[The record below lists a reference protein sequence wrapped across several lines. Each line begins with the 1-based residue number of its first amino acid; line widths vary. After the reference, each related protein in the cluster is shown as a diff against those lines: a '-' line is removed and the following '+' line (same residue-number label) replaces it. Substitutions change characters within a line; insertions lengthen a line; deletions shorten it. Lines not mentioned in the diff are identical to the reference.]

1 MKTLYRLQISHR
13 VCSLCILFTPFSH
26 DSEETKRGIFI
37 SSVKDSV
44 ILIREITGS
53 VYVKDVSNSIISV
66 NCQQIRIHCTTNS
79 LFCLQIPNHPVIEDS
94 NSVSFSENVFIWG
107 QELASSVQSV
117 LTLDPYYVESIC

>member
-1 MKTLYRLQISHR
+1 MKTLYRLQTSRR
-13 VCSLCILFTPFSH
+13 VCSLCILFTHFLH

-44 ILIREITGS
+44 ILLREITGS

-94 NSVSFSENVFIWG
+94 NSVSFSENVFIWS
-107 QELASSVQSV
+107 QELSASIQNV
-117 LTLDPYYVESIC
+117 LAMDQYYVESIC

>member
-1 MKTLYRLQISHR
+1 M
-13 VCSLCILFTPFSH
+13 
-26 DSEETKRGIFI
+26 
-37 SSVKDSV
+37 

-107 QELASSVQSV
+107 QELAASVQSV
-117 LTLDPYYVESIC
+117 LTLDPYYIESIC